1 MKDLLPLD
9 SLFEDDTTNLQTYPI
24 IDYTGLIHA
33 NVSFT
38 PGRGE
43 FEVVRIPSDPNSLYV
58 YKGISLVSVLID
70 GDVIEERKA
79 MCYNE
84 IRIVPAMLRH
94 PNIKQPAGFFVT
106 TTRYDDKR
114 ESVVCGIPYPFMK
127 NKSLGRAINKQWK

>member
-1 MKDLLPLD
+1 MVKDLLSLD
-9 SLFEDDTTNLQTYPI
+9 SLFEDDTVNLQTYPT

-43 FEVVRIPSDPNSLYV
+43 SEVVRIPSDPNSPYV
-58 YKGISLVSVLID
+58 YKGISLASVLTD
-70 GDVIEERKA
+70 GDMIEERKA

-84 IRIVPAMLRH
+84 IRTVLAMPRH

-106 TTRYDDKR
+106 TTR
-114 ESVVCGIPYPFMK
+114 
-127 NKSLGRAINKQWK
+127 